1 MEAGH
6 RIEVGSQRLAASRLK
21 LLNQALHVGG
31 DYFFR
36 RLPLLLL
43 LLSSFH
49 FFAPRLPGRTFLFLT
64 SAVRQKRRNEQTGQN
79 DDRDP
84 A

>member
-1 MEAGH
+1 M
-6 RIEVGSQRLAASRLK
+6 SLFK
-21 LLNQALHVGG
+21 LLDKVLHVGG
-31 DYFFR
+31 DNFFR

-49 FFAPRLPGRTFLFLT
+49 FFAPGLPGRAFLFLT
-64 SAVRQKRRNEQTGQN
+64 SAARQKRLNEQTGQN